1 MYKLKRFFR
10 DNNWRILFWTIMV
23 LFLIVM
29 IYMCFVII
37 VDFPN
42 KSEEF
47 VVEYY
52 GALSQL
58 FGGIIGGILTIVGV
72 AITIYCTNLDR
83 KKDLILLDKPRL
95 MTGGNILGAD
105 FDTIKPELCTLYE
118 VGEKFLYL
126 GDDLIKLNEG
136 SVVSHYDIVSLYVT
150 NNADCILDGIMIDDK
165 MIYNFEEPYVLLK
178 GKTYNIDL
186 SDYYFLG
193 EKNIFYEITFICS
206 SLNERPYYYSCSSQS
221 TKMKKENYTL
231 INLSVYFL
239 DERPNRFN
247 KKVRKLRD
255 KLEDISWN
263 DLMLKVKASL
273 TKK

>member
-10 DNNWRILFWTIMV
+10 DNKWRVLFWIIMILFFIMM
-23 LFLIVM
+23 F
-29 IYMCFVII
+29 YMCFVII

-47 VVEYY
+47 IVEYY

-72 AITIYCTNLDR
+72 AITIYCTNMDR
-83 KKDLILLDKPRL
+83 KRDLILLDKPKL
-95 MTGGNILGAD
+95 MTGGNVSGAC
-105 FDTIKPELCTLYE
+105 DTITPQLCTSYE
-118 VGEKFLYL
+118 VDEKRLYL
-126 GDDLIKLNEG
+126 YDDLIKLNEG
-136 SVVSHYDIVSLYVT
+136 SVVSHYDMVSLYVT

-165 MIYNFEEPYVLLK
+165 MIYDFEEPYVLLK

-186 SDYYFLG
+186 SAYYFLG
-193 EKNIFYEITFICS
+193 EKNVCYEITFICY
-206 SLNERPYYYSCSSQS
+206 SLNERPYYYSCSSKS
-221 TKMKKENYTL
+221 TKKKKENYTL

-263 DLMLKVKASL
+263 DLMIKVKDSL
-273 TKK
+273 LKK

>member
-10 DNNWRILFWTIMV
+10 ENKWRILFWTVMI
-23 LFLIVM
+23 LFLIMM

-42 KSEEF
+42 KSDEY

-72 AITIYCTNLDR
+72 AITIYYTNMDR
-83 KKDLILLDKPRL
+83 KRDLILLDKPKL
-95 MTGGNILGAD
+95 MTGGNVSGAD
-105 FDTIKPELCTLYE
+105 CDTIKPELSTSYE
-118 VGEKFLYL
+118 IDEKMLYL
-126 GDDLIKLNEG
+126 SDDLIKLNEG

-165 MIYNFEEPYVLLK
+165 MIYDFEEPYVLLK
-178 GKTYNIDL
+178 GKTYNVDL

-193 EKNIFYEITFICS
+193 EKNVCYEITFICY
-206 SLNERPYYYSCSSQS
+206 SLNERPYYYSCSSKS
-221 TKMKKENYTL
+221 IEKKQKNYTL

-263 DLMLKVKASL
+263 DLMIKVKDSL
-273 TKK
+273 LKK